1 MFIDEAQSLL
11 EKPKN
16 ENVAAAQRHLPAIRV
31 IKNTGLRTLYSSDTS
46 MASEHCLFKNLV
58 QTRLRRDY
66 RNAVSAWIDQALP
79 CFNL

>member
-31 IKNTGLRTLYSSDTS
+31 IKNTGLRLGSQAVRRFVKASASS
-46 MASEHCLFKNLV
+46 LV
-58 QTRLRRDY
+58 SVFTKRLR
-66 RNAVSAWIDQALP
+66 NSP
-79 CFNL
+79 SE